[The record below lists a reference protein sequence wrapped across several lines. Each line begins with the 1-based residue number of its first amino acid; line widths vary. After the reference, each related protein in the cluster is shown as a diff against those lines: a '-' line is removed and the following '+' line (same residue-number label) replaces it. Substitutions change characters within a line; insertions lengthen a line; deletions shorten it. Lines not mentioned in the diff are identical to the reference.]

1 MHETRGVNGECDTLL
16 NCFQSEILIWNSNKS
31 SSKTCHKEQYL
42 DIKFQ
47 KIFLFFQLQQ
57 TNIYRSSISVYILT
71 VPAPVKIQPCFC
83 LIKFLKPL

>member
-1 MHETRGVNGECDTLL
+1 MHETRDVNGECDTLL

-47 KIFLFFQLQQ
+47 KIFLFFSYNKLTYIDHPFQY
-57 TNIYRSSISVYILT
+57 IY
-71 VPAPVKIQPCFC
+71 
-83 LIKFLKPL
+83 